1 MLLSVMTQDVK
12 VQNFNLQQAYRLYA
26 ARRTVGVDPN
36 YQNMRTRE
44 RKGSKISKYC
54 RRP

>member
-1 MLLSVMTQDVK
+1 MLLSVMLYYVK
-12 VQNFNLQQAYRLYA
+12 VQNFNLQQAYMLYA
-26 ARRTVGVDPN
+26 ARRTVGVDPD

-44 RKGSKISKYC
+44 REGSKISKYC